1 MNLRIGLNVCR
12 ACIATSLWPLHF
24 TSVFC
29 ATDTD
34 SQMFILQAEAKAIA
48 GNASALGPQKVDA
61 ILGFNEP
68 NAGADGPRITV
79 ADAVTAWKTWFEPIA
94 AERNATHL
102 VTPSTAHCACDGVN
116 CSGGG
121 GANSPTGCECQVATQ
136 WGVCSLC
143 CMRVACSC
151 VSFA

>member
-1 MNLRIGLNVCR
+1 MYRHFLV
-12 ACIATSLWPLHF
+12 ATSLYF
-24 TSVFC
+24 SVLR
-29 ATDTD
+29 DRHD
-34 SQMFILQAEAKAIA
+34 SQIFILQAEAKAIA

-121 GANSPTGCECQVATQ
+121 GANSPTGCECQVATH
-136 WGVCSLC
+136 WMG
-143 CMRVACSC
+143 
-151 VSFA
+151 